1 MNNGPYGPTPPP
13 YDPSG
18 QPQQQQPQQLA
29 PSSYGYGGP
38 GMGTP
43 PDDTLAWVSVVLS
56 GLGWVSCCCGPVPLV
71 GMIGALGGS
80 LFSVAGAI
88 CGYLAWQ
95 KAKQQSTRTD
105 IAMVGMVLG
114 ITKLAL
120 FVVGIIVALGMLAL
134 GVGVIGLEGLTHP
147 Q

>member
-13 YDPSG
+13 YDPSS
-18 QPQQQQPQQLA
+18 QPQQPQQELV
-29 PSSYGYGGP
+29 PSGYGYGGP
-38 GMGTP
+38 GAP
-43 PDDTLAWVSVVLS
+43 PDDTLAWVSVALS
-56 GLGWVSCCCGPVPLV
+56 GLGWVSCCCGPIPFV
-71 GMIGALGGS
+71 GMIGALGGG
-80 LFSVAGAI
+80 LLSVAGAV

-120 FVVGIIVALGMLAL
+120 FVVGIIAVVGMLAL
-134 GVGVIGLEGLTHP
+134 GVGIVGLEGLTHP